1 MKMDDLKKVIAKLIR
16 ENFHQSISE
25 ATYDFGKKQ
34 YTDKNMTPTEIL
46 DLAMAY
52 VNEPITKL
60 VGKTLGH
67 RIYVANDLAKLTGTT
82 QSDVKTRGK
91 QPALVL
97 FLLKNSLV
105 SKEEYAKLYKDLLAK
120 QIQVIK
126 YLKNA
131 SPDMRNS
138 SSAMRAAE
146 KDGRGEFGESVNEM
160 SKNDVHFKEIM
171 KMYDRGGSFTK
182 KKVAVIVCRNS
193 KASRRDIEKELLDTT
208 YEDILQYQDELN
220 IKESV
225 EGDRI
230 QKLNDRIKALRDKMN
245 STKSSTQKNLIQQR
259 LKNALQSLT
268 KIKSGLGIKKINNE
282 SVNEAASVEAMG
294 IAALTGLRGDAVQK
308 FIDDNNIHARKL
320 FAFLKMKGPHTLS
333 NRMDISTAI
342 VGKANNKYA
351 QGIIKAFSESKV
363 NEAKVGNP
371 FGLAAKVLKSLGFTG
386 GYVNW
391 VEGICFEK
399 EIKGGVLQITIVQ
412 WGQSGEQYAFD
423 AVFFPEITKS
433 TLFGL
438 IKKKVIDYRNGKWVS
453 KDKASEIVDLGTGM
467 FELSDDDYEKE
478 IKTRVKNA
486 IGKIHES
493 IKLTSLVNEAKYEV
507 YHNSYTSAISAA
519 REYAEKQG
527 YTINDDDSFT
537 KIGLGPRKPS
547 EGKTNRFSIELSKDG
562 KVQKKMLQIQVYGMR
577 TKYELNCYIG

>member
-82 QSDVKTRGK
+82 QSDVKIRGK
-91 QPALVL
+91 QPALIL

-105 SKEEYAKLYKDLLAK
+105 SKEEYAKIYKDLLAK

-193 KASRRDIEKELLDTT
+193 KASRSDIEEELLDTT
-208 YEDILQYQDELN
+208 YEDIIQYQDELN

-259 LKNALQSLT
+259 LKNALQTLT

-282 SVNEAASVEAMG
+282 SVNEAASVEAKEIG
-294 IAALTGLRGDAVQK
+294 ALTGVRGDAVQK

-320 FAFLKMKGPHTLS
+320 LAYLKIKGPHTLS

-342 VGKANNKYA
+342 VGKANNKFA
-351 QGIIKAFSESKV
+351 QGIIKAFSESK
-363 NEAKVGNP
+363 
-371 FGLAAKVLKSLGFTG
+371 
-386 GYVNW
+386 
-391 VEGICFEK
+391 I
-399 EIKGGVLQITIVQ
+399 
-412 WGQSGEQYAFD
+412 
-423 AVFFPEITKS
+423 
-433 TLFGL
+433 
-438 IKKKVIDYRNGKWVS
+438 
-453 KDKASEIVDLGTGM
+453 
-467 FELSDDDYEKE
+467 
-478 IKTRVKNA
+478 
-486 IGKIHES
+486 
-493 IKLTSLVNEAKYEV
+493 NEAKYEV
-507 YHNSYTSAISAA
+507 YHNSYTSAIQAA

-562 KVQKKMLQIQVYGMR
+562 KVQRKMLQIQVYGMK

>member
-1 MKMDDLKKVIAKLIR
+1 MRMDDLKKVIAKLIR
-16 ENFHQSISE
+16 ENFHQSLSE

-105 SKEEYAKLYKDLLAK
+105 SKEEYAKIYKDLLAK

-160 SKNDVHFKEIM
+160 SRNDVHFKEIM

-182 KKVAVIVCRNS
+182 KKVAVVVCRNS
-193 KASRRDIEKELLDTT
+193 KASRRDIEEELLDTN
-208 YEDILQYQDELN
+208 YQDIVQYQDELN

-259 LKNALQSLT
+259 LKNALQTLT

-282 SVNEAASVEAMG
+282 SVNEAASRTAMEIG
-294 IAALTGLRGDAVQK
+294 ALTGTSKDFIQSFVDKHNLDIEKVFQYVKKGKLKDRMDFVTAVVGK
-308 FIDDNNIHARKL
+308 DNNTYQTKL
-320 FAFLKMKGPHTLS
+320 
-333 NRMDISTAI
+333 
-342 VGKANNKYA
+342 
-351 QGIIKAFSESKV
+351 IKQFKESV
-363 NEAKVGNP
+363 NEA
-371 FGLAAKVLKSLGFTG
+371 
-386 GYVNW
+386 
-391 VEGICFEK
+391 
-399 EIKGGVLQITIVQ
+399 Q
-412 WGQSGEQYAFD
+412 
-423 AVFFPEITKS
+423 
-433 TLFGL
+433 
-438 IKKKVIDYRNGKWVS
+438 
-453 KDKASEIVDLGTGM
+453 
-467 FELSDDDYEKE
+467 
-478 IKTRVKNA
+478 
-486 IGKIHES
+486 
-493 IKLTSLVNEAKYEV
+493 AKYDV
-507 YHNSYTSAISAA
+507 YHNSYTSAIQSA

-547 EGKTNRFSIELSKDG
+547 EGKTNRFSIELFKDG
-562 KVQKKMLQIQVYGMR
+562 KVQRKMLQIQVYGMR
-577 TKYELNCYIG
+577 NKYELNCYIG

>member
-25 ATYDFGKKQ
+25 ATYDFGNKQ

-52 VNEPITKL
+52 VKVPGKGNPMYGNKMTKM
-60 VGKTLGH
+60 
-67 RIYVANDLAKLTGTT
+67 IIVANDLAKLTGTI
-82 QSDVKTRGK
+82 QQDIRTRSK
-91 QPALVL
+91 QPALITH
-97 FLLKNSLV
+97 LLKNKLV
-105 SKEEYAKLYKDLLAK
+105 TKDEYVKLYQDLTYK
-120 QIQVIK
+120 QIAVIK
-126 YLKNA
+126 SLKNA
-131 SPDMRNS
+131 DPAARMVGGAAARQAHKDMKGNF
-138 SSAMRAAE
+138 
-146 KDGRGEFGESVNEM
+146 DESVNEM
-160 SKNDVHFKEIM
+160 SRNDVHFKEIM

-182 KKVAVIVCRNS
+182 KKVAVVVCRNS
-193 KASRRDIEKELLDTT
+193 KASRRDIEEELLDTN
-208 YEDILQYQDELN
+208 YQDIVQYQDELN

-259 LKNALQSLT
+259 LKNALQTLT

-342 VGKANNKYA
+342 VGKANNKFA
-351 QGIIKAFSESKV
+351 QGIIKAFSESK
-363 NEAKVGNP
+363 
-371 FGLAAKVLKSLGFTG
+371 
-386 GYVNW
+386 
-391 VEGICFEK
+391 I
-399 EIKGGVLQITIVQ
+399 
-412 WGQSGEQYAFD
+412 
-423 AVFFPEITKS
+423 
-433 TLFGL
+433 
-438 IKKKVIDYRNGKWVS
+438 
-453 KDKASEIVDLGTGM
+453 
-467 FELSDDDYEKE
+467 
-478 IKTRVKNA
+478 
-486 IGKIHES
+486 
-493 IKLTSLVNEAKYEV
+493 NEAKYEV

-519 REYAEKQG
+519 KEYAEKQG

-562 KVQKKMLQIQVYGMR
+562 KVQRKMLQIQVYGMR
-577 TKYELNCYIG
+577 NKYELNCYIG

>member
-105 SKEEYAKLYKDLLAK
+105 SKEEYAKIYKDLLAK

-193 KASRRDIEKELLDTT
+193 KASRSDIEEELLDTT
-208 YEDILQYQDELN
+208 YEDIIQYQDELN

-259 LKNALQSLT
+259 LKNALQTLT

-282 SVNEAASVEAMG
+282 SVNEAASRTAMEIG
-294 IAALTGLRGDAVQK
+294 ALTGTSKDFIQSFVDKHNLDIEKVFQYVKKGKLKDRMDFVTAVVGK
-308 FIDDNNIHARKL
+308 DNN
-320 FAFLKMKGPHTLS
+320 T
-333 NRMDISTAI
+333 
-342 VGKANNKYA
+342 Y
-351 QGIIKAFSESKV
+351 Q
-363 NEAKVGNP
+363 
-371 FGLAAKVLKSLGFTG
+371 
-386 GYVNW
+386 
-391 VEGICFEK
+391 
-399 EIKGGVLQITIVQ
+399 
-412 WGQSGEQYAFD
+412 
-423 AVFFPEITKS
+423 TK
-433 TLFGL
+433 L
-438 IKKKVIDYRNGKWVS
+438 IKQFK
-453 KDKASEIVDLGTGM
+453 
-467 FELSDDDYEKE
+467 
-478 IKTRVKNA
+478 
-486 IGKIHES
+486 ES
-493 IKLTSLVNEAKYEV
+493 INEAKYEV
-507 YHNSYTSAISAA
+507 YHNSYTSAIQAA

-562 KVQKKMLQIQVYGMR
+562 KVQRKMLQIQVYGMK

>member
-25 ATYDFGKKQ
+25 ATYDLGKKQ
-34 YTDKNMTPTEIL
+34 YTDKNLTPTEIL

-52 VNEPITKL
+52 ASTPANKMLSGKLGNMVN
-60 VGKTLGH
+60 
-67 RIYVANDLAKLTGTT
+67 VANDLAKLNGTT
-82 QSDVKTRGK
+82 QLDAKTRGK
-91 QPALVL
+91 NPALIL
-97 FLLKNSLV
+97 FLLKNKLV
-105 SKEEYAKLYKDLLAK
+105 TKDEYIKLYKDLIEK
-120 QIQVIK
+120 QISVVK
-126 YLKNA
+126 SLKNA
-131 SPDMRNS
+131 DPASRMVGG
-138 SSAMRAAE
+138 AAARAAH
-146 KDGRGEFGESVNEM
+146 KDMKGEFDESVVNEM

-193 KASRRDIEKELLDTT
+193 KASRRDIEEELLDTT

-320 FAFLKMKGPHTLS
+320 FAYLKMKGPHTLS

-342 VGKANNKYA
+342 VGKANNKFA

-363 NEAKVGNP
+363 NEAK
-371 FGLAAKVLKSLGFTG
+371 F
-386 GYVNW
+386 
-391 VEGICFEK
+391 
-399 EIKGGVLQITIVQ
+399 
-412 WGQSGEQYAFD
+412 
-423 AVFFPEITKS
+423 
-433 TLFGL
+433 
-438 IKKKVIDYRNGKWVS
+438 
-453 KDKASEIVDLGTGM
+453 
-467 FELSDDDYEKE
+467 
-478 IKTRVKNA
+478 
-486 IGKIHES
+486 
-493 IKLTSLVNEAKYEV
+493 EV
-507 YHNSYTSAISAA
+507 YHDSYTSAINAA

-527 YTINDDDSFT
+527 YTINDDDAFT
-537 KIGLGPRKPS
+537 KIGMGPRKPS
-547 EGKTNRFSIELSKDG
+547 EGKTNKFSIELSKDD
-562 KVQKKMLQIQVYGMR
+562 KVQRKQLHIQVYGMKN
-577 TKYELNCYIG
+577 KYELNCYIG

>member
-1 MKMDDLKKVIAKLIR
+1 MRMDDLKKVIAKLIR
-16 ENFHQSISE
+16 ENFHQSLSE

-52 VNEPITKL
+52 ANEPITKL

-97 FLLKNSLV
+97 FLLKNGLV
-105 SKEEYAKLYKDLLAK
+105 SKEEYAKIYKDLLAK

-193 KASRRDIEKELLDTT
+193 KASRRDIEEELLDTT

-220 IKESV
+220 IQESV

-259 LKNALQSLT
+259 LKNALQALT

-282 SVNEAASVEAMG
+282 SVNEA
-294 IAALTGLRGDAVQK
+294 K
-308 FIDDNNIHARKL
+308 F
-320 FAFLKMKGPHTLS
+320 
-333 NRMDISTAI
+333 
-342 VGKANNKYA
+342 
-351 QGIIKAFSESKV
+351 
-363 NEAKVGNP
+363 
-371 FGLAAKVLKSLGFTG
+371 
-386 GYVNW
+386 
-391 VEGICFEK
+391 
-399 EIKGGVLQITIVQ
+399 
-412 WGQSGEQYAFD
+412 
-423 AVFFPEITKS
+423 
-433 TLFGL
+433 
-438 IKKKVIDYRNGKWVS
+438 
-453 KDKASEIVDLGTGM
+453 
-467 FELSDDDYEKE
+467 
-478 IKTRVKNA
+478 
-486 IGKIHES
+486 
-493 IKLTSLVNEAKYEV
+493 EV
-507 YHNSYTSAISAA
+507 YHNSYTSAINAA

-537 KIGLGPRKPS
+537 KIGMGPKKPS
-547 EGKTNRFSIELSKDG
+547 EGKTNKFSIELSKDG
-562 KVQKKMLQIQVYGMR
+562 KVQRKQLHIQVYGMR

>member
-60 VGKTLGH
+60 AGNSLGH

-105 SKEEYAKLYKDLLAK
+105 SKEEYAKIYKDLLAK

-160 SKNDVHFKEIM
+160 SRNDVHFKEIM

-193 KASRRDIEKELLDTT
+193 KASRRDIEEELLDSDYNQIT
-208 YEDILQYQDELN
+208 QYQDELN

-259 LKNALQSLT
+259 LKNALQTLT

-363 NEAKVGNP
+363 NEAK
-371 FGLAAKVLKSLGFTG
+371 F
-386 GYVNW
+386 
-391 VEGICFEK
+391 
-399 EIKGGVLQITIVQ
+399 
-412 WGQSGEQYAFD
+412 
-423 AVFFPEITKS
+423 
-433 TLFGL
+433 
-438 IKKKVIDYRNGKWVS
+438 
-453 KDKASEIVDLGTGM
+453 
-467 FELSDDDYEKE
+467 
-478 IKTRVKNA
+478 
-486 IGKIHES
+486 
-493 IKLTSLVNEAKYEV
+493 EV
-507 YHNSYTSAISAA
+507 YHDSYTSAINAA

-537 KIGLGPRKPS
+537 KIGMGPRKPS
-547 EGKTNRFSIELSKDG
+547 EGKTNKFSIELSKDD
-562 KVQKKMLQIQVYGMR
+562 KVQRKQLHIQVYGMK

>member
-52 VNEPITKL
+52 ANEPITKL

-97 FLLKNSLV
+97 FLLKNGLV
-105 SKEEYAKLYKDLLAK
+105 SKEEYAKIYKDLLAK

-146 KDGRGEFGESVNEM
+146 KDGRGEFGEAVNEM
-160 SKNDVHFKEIM
+160 GKNDVHFKEIM

-182 KKVAVIVCRNS
+182 KKVAVVVCKNP
-193 KASRRDIEKELLDTT
+193 KASRRDIEEQLLDSDYNEIT
-208 YEDILQYQDELN
+208 QYQDELN
-220 IKESV
+220 IQESV

-259 LKNALQSLT
+259 LKNALQTLT

-282 SVNEAASVEAMG
+282 SLNEAASEEAKEIG
-294 IAALTGLRGDAVQK
+294 ALTGVRGDAVQK

-320 FAFLKMKGPHTLS
+320 LAYLKMKGPHTLS

-342 VGKANNKYA
+342 VGKANNKFA
-351 QGIIKAFSESKV
+351 QGIIKAFSES
-363 NEAKVGNP
+363 
-371 FGLAAKVLKSLGFTG
+371 
-386 GYVNW
+386 
-391 VEGICFEK
+391 
-399 EIKGGVLQITIVQ
+399 
-412 WGQSGEQYAFD
+412 
-423 AVFFPEITKS
+423 
-433 TLFGL
+433 
-438 IKKKVIDYRNGKWVS
+438 VS
-453 KDKASEIVDLGTGM
+453 
-467 FELSDDDYEKE
+467 
-478 IKTRVKNA
+478 
-486 IGKIHES
+486 
-493 IKLTSLVNEAKYEV
+493 EAKYPTLLNTLLGK
-507 YHNSYTSAISAA
+507 HKHPPPKLSFFNCISTPFIFCMGYFLLSTLIPVMPNFLILSHASI
-519 REYAEKQG
+519 KQW
-527 YTINDDDSFT
+527 S
-537 KIGLGPRKPS
+537 
-547 EGKTNRFSIELSKDG
+547 
-562 KVQKKMLQIQVYGMR
+562 
-577 TKYELNCYIG
+577 

>member
-1 MKMDDLKKVIAKLIR
+1 MRMDDLKKVIAKLIR
-16 ENFHQSISE
+16 ENFHQSLSE

-52 VNEPITKL
+52 ANEPITKL

-91 QPALVL
+91 QPALIL
-97 FLLKNSLV
+97 FLLKNGLV
-105 SKEEYAKLYKDLLAK
+105 SKEEYAKIYKDLLAK

-182 KKVAVIVCRNS
+182 KKVAVVVCNNP
-193 KASRRDIEKELLDTT
+193 KASRRDIEEELLDSDYNEIT
-208 YEDILQYQDELN
+208 QYQDKLQ
-220 IKESV
+220 IAESV
-225 EGDRI
+225 QGDKI
-230 QKLNDRIKALRDKMN
+230 QNLNNRIKALKDKI
-245 STKSSTQKNLIQQR
+245 SATKSSEQKSKFQNT
-259 LKNALQSLT
+259 LKNALQSLSNIRKAQT
-268 KIKSGLGIKKINNE
+268 E
-282 SVNEAASVEAMG
+282 SVNESASEEAKEIG
-294 IAALTGLRGDAVQK
+294 ALTGVRGDAVQK

-320 FAFLKMKGPHTLS
+320 LAYLKMKGPHTLS

-342 VGKANNKYA
+342 VGKANNKFA
-351 QGIIKAFSESKV
+351 QGIIKAFSESVV

-371 FGLAAKVLKSLGFTG
+371 FGLAAKVLQSLGFTG
-386 GYVNW
+386 GYVSW

-399 EIKGGVLQITIVQ
+399 QIKSGVLQITIVQ
-412 WGQSGEQYAFD
+412 WGQSGEQYQFD

-438 IKKKVIDYRNGKWVS
+438 IKKKVIDRRNGKWVS

-467 FELSDDDYEKE
+467 FELTADDYEKE

-493 IKLTSLVNEAKYEV
+493 IKLTSLVNEAKFEV
-507 YHNSYTSAISAA
+507 YHNSYTSAINAA

-537 KIGLGPRKPS
+537 KIGMGPKKPS
-547 EGKTNRFSIELSKDG
+547 EGKTNKFSIELSKDG
-562 KVQKKMLQIQVYGMR
+562 KVQRKQLHIQVYGMR

>member
-1 MKMDDLKKVIAKLIR
+1 MRMDDLKKVIAKLIR

-52 VNEPITKL
+52 ANEPITKL

-91 QPALVL
+91 QPALIL
-97 FLLKNSLV
+97 TLSKNSLV
-105 SKEEYAKLYKDLLAK
+105 SKDEYIKLYKDLLAK

-171 KMYDRGGSFTK
+171 KMYDKGGSFTK
-182 KKVAVIVCRNS
+182 KKVAVVVCNNPR
-193 KASRRDIEKELLDTT
+193 ASRRDIEEELLDSDYNEIT
-208 YEDILQYQDELN
+208 QYQDELH
-220 IKESV
+220 IAESV
-225 EGDRI
+225 QGDKI
-230 QKLNDRIKALRDKMN
+230 QNLNNRIKALKDKISATKN
-245 STKSSTQKNLIQQR
+245 SEQKSKFQNT
-259 LKNALQSLT
+259 LKNALQSLSNIRKAQT
-268 KIKSGLGIKKINNE
+268 E
-282 SVNEAASVEAMG
+282 SVNEAASEEAKEIG
-294 IAALTGLRGDAVQK
+294 ALTGVRGDAVQK

-320 FAFLKMKGPHTLS
+320 LAYLKMKGPHTLS

-342 VGKANNKYA
+342 VGKANNKFA
-351 QGIIKAFSESKV
+351 QGIIKAFSESVV

-493 IKLTSLVNEAKYEV
+493 IKLASLVNEAKYEV

-537 KIGLGPRKPS
+537 KIGMGPRKPS
-547 EGKTNRFSIELSKDG
+547 EGKTNKFSIELSKDG
-562 KVQKKMLQIQVYGMR
+562 KVQRKQLHIQVYGMK